1 MVIDQTVF
9 IVSKNSTGIVDVMGI
24 PRALVELP
32 SYSPILPPYLNL
44 YTARPLI
51 PLPRNSP

>member
-9 IVSKNSTGIVDVMGI
+9 IVSKNSTGIINVMGI

-32 SYSPILPPYLNL
+32 SYSPIYLP
-44 YTARPLI
+44 T
-51 PLPRNSP
+51 